1 MSCRVNPIRKR
12 IVKRELKKG
21 NNAKASM
28 IKAGYSVNTAIKS
41 TANKVV
47 QVSQREIIK
56 EFDIAE
62 ITPANIIQRIDE
74 VVQMSIKSKDM
85 SNALRGM
92 EIIGKWLRMFQ
103 DSRDGSI
110 TINLGDL
117 HAEILS
123 KSGNKEAL
131 NRI

>member
-110 TINLGDL
+110 TINLGHL